1 MTRTVAK
8 RLAGAAAVL
17 LFFGL
22 SGFVCQRVGERGRYV
37 GAFSTYG
44 AGPEGTRG
52 LWLLASE
59 LAPTRRW
66 AEDLGRLPE
75 GGVLVALGSCDQRMR
90 RPMSRIER
98 QRLLTWIEQGGILL
112 VAGVTDY
119 VDREHFGV
127 AMQGRAE
134 DCRPQSGLLAMLA
147 DDEARNAGAGDA
159 GEGDAGPTELDQLPQ
174 AFEDDPAA
182 TYDAVTEEGALPPP
196 RFAVGVAEPI
206 AGAPAAGLR
215 RPLRIEVDEDAA
227 RQTLLR
233 LDDAEGR
240 PLAVRVD
247 RGRGAIVA
255 LASASAFQNR
265 DLAAEQGGVLFARL
279 IRRYAPDGPILFDE
293 YHLGVGERRSMMRYL
308 RQVGAV
314 PLILQLLLVL
324 GFVGW
329 RMGARFG
336 APETDPARAPAGT
349 ASYVK
354 AVGTLYQK
362 AKDPSGAG
370 QVLVRRALEQIA
382 AHHHLDAREPG
393 PLAARLAERHR
404 HDAASAVRELADAE
418 PEKNALA
425 AFAQRV
431 DALLSKA
438 LRDGAA

>member
-1 MTRTVAK
+1 MKGTAFK
-8 RLAGAAAVL
+8 RIAGAAAVL

-37 GAFSTYG
+37 GAYSTYG
-44 AGPEGTRG
+44 AGPEGTRA

-59 LAPTRRW
+59 MAPTRRW

-98 QRLLTWIEQGGILL
+98 ERLLSWIEDGGILL

-127 AMQGRAE
+127 AMEGRAE
-134 DCRPQSGLLAMLA
+134 ECRPQSGLLAMLA
-147 DDEARNAGAGDA
+147 DDEARDA
-159 GEGDAGPTELDQLPQ
+159 GEGDAGPSELDRLPQ
-174 AFEDDPAA
+174 AFEEDPAG
-182 TYDAVTEEGALPPP
+182 TYDAVTEEEALSPP
-196 RFAVGVAEPI
+196 RFAVGVAEPV
-206 AGAPAAGLR
+206 AGAPAVGLR
-215 RPLRIEVDEDAA
+215 RPLRIEVDDDAA

-233 LDDAEGR
+233 LDDEEGR
-240 PLAVRVD
+240 PLGVRVD
-247 RGRGAIVA
+247 RGSGAIVA

-265 DLAAEQGGVLFARL
+265 DLASEQGGVLFARL
-279 IRRYAPDGPILFDE
+279 VRQYAPDGPILFDE

-336 APETDPARAPAGT
+336 APQTDPARAPAGT

-362 AKDPSGAG
+362 AKDPEGAAR
-370 QVLVRRALEQIA
+370 VLVRRALEQIA
-382 AHHHLDAREPG
+382 AHHHIDAREPG
-393 PLAARLAERHR
+393 PLAARLTERHR

-418 PEKNALA
+418 PNKNALA

-431 DALLSKA
+431 DDLRAKA
-438 LRDGAA
+438 LRDGVA